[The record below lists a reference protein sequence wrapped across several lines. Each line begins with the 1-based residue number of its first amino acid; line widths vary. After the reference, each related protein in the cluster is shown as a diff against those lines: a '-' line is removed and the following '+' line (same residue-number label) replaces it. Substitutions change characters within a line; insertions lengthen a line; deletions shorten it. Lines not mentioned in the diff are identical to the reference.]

1 MAKQERERK
10 VYESYEDEYP
20 KELINAEFIISM
32 QINDCRRLLNSA
44 KYEAEIMQTQEAV
57 DTFESLLIDLRDD
70 TYKNKVKALDTELAK
85 VMEKLTPLEI
95 ELRKNG
101 ILKEYA
107 RKKFELLISL
117 SIRKGKFSMKT
128 DSVKL

>member
-44 KYEAEIMQTQEAV
+44 KYEAEIMQIQEAV
-57 DTFESLLIDLRDD
+57 DTFESLLIDLRDE